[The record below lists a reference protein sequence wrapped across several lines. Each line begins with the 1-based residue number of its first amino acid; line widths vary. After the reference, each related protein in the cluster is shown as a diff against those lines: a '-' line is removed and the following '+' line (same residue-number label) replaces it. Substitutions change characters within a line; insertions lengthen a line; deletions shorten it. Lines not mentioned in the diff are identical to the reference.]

1 MDREFSEGVRMNWKS
16 LDDFIAMGGYGFYVW
31 GSYLVTAVVI
41 TTEILMLRARRRA
54 VDKIRQAQRSLSE
67 QVKHETTT

>member
-1 MDREFSEGVRMNWKS
+1 MTWKS

-31 GSYLVTAVVI
+31 GSYLVTAVI
-41 TTEILMLRARRRA
+41 IMGEILMLRARRRA
-54 VDKIRQAQRSLSE
+54 VENTRQAQLSLSE

>member
-1 MDREFSEGVRMNWKS
+1 MIWKS

-41 TTEILMLRARRRA
+41 IAEILMLRARRRA
-54 VDKIRQAQRSLSE
+54 IEKTRKVQAVLTQGE
-67 QVKHETTT
+67 I

>member
-1 MDREFSEGVRMNWKS
+1 MIWKN

-31 GSYLVTAVVI
+31 GSYLVTAVIIIGEV
-41 TTEILMLRARRRA
+41 LMLRARRRA
-54 VDKIRQAQRSLSE
+54 VENTRAAQRSLSE

>member
-1 MDREFSEGVRMNWKS
+1 MDREFSEGVRMIWKS

-54 VDKIRQAQRSLSE
+54 VDKIRQSQQTLSE

>member
-1 MDREFSEGVRMNWKS
+1 MIWKS

-31 GSYLVTAVVI
+31 GSYLVTAVIIIGEV
-41 TTEILMLRARRRA
+41 LMLRARRRA
-54 VDKIRQAQRSLSE
+54 VEKTARRKILIE

>member
-1 MDREFSEGVRMNWKS
+1 MIWKS

-31 GSYLVTAVVI
+31 GSYLVTAVI
-41 TTEILMLRARRRA
+41 ILGEILMLRARRRA
-54 VDKIRQAQRSLSE
+54 VEKSRRLQQSLSE

>member
-1 MDREFSEGVRMNWKS
+1 MIWKS

-41 TTEILMLRARRRA
+41 MAELLMLRARRRA
-54 VDKIRQAQRSLSE
+54 IEKARKQQAVLTQGE
-67 QVKHETTT
+67 I

>member
-1 MDREFSEGVRMNWKS
+1 MIWKS

-41 TTEILMLRARRRA
+41 IAEILMLRARRRA
-54 VDKIRQAQRSLSE
+54 IEKARTVQAALTQGE
-67 QVKHETTT
+67 I